1 MSYELQVMS
10 DKLRVSSEYLYGKG
24 IPGGVSLTFFV
35 GKGEFN
41 NLNKPNKFNQEIHY
55 AAINF

>member
-1 MSYELQVMS
+1 MSYE
-10 DKLRVSSEYLYGKG
+10 LRVSSEYLYGKG

-35 GKGEFN
+35 GKEEFN